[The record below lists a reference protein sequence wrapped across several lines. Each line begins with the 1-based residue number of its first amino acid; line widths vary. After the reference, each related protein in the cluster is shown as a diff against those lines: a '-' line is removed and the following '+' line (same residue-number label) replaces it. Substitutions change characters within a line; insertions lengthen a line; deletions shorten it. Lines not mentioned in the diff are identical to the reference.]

1 MTKTPELLPCPF
13 CGGEAKVY
21 TESCAYANGG
31 RDYFYPSCKSEGC
44 PGVMVP
50 DDEFRFNT
58 IMAETEKE
66 AISIWNT
73 RVYPKEAQEAIEK
86 QKPKKPDGGI
96 DKYGFVI
103 GCCKSCDA
111 VIDGDCQYC
120 PHCGQKLDWSDYE

>member
-66 AISIWNT
+66 AISIWNK
-73 RVYPKEAQEAIEK
+73 RVYPKEVQEAIEK
-86 QKPKKPDGGI
+86 QNPKKPKKDIVHYRCPN
-96 DKYGFVI
+96 
-103 GCCKSCDA
+103 CDA
-111 VIDGDCQYC
+111 MLNTYETCEYC
-120 PHCGQKLDWSDYE
+120 NYCGQKLDWSE

>member
-1 MTKTPELLPCPF
+1 MNETELKPCPF

-58 IMAETEKE
+58 IMAETGKE
-66 AISIWNT
+66 AISIWNK
-73 RVYPKEAQEAIEK
+73 RVYPKEVKKAVERD
-86 QKPKKPDGGI
+86 KPKKPDTVMKKDGLLIGLCKACGTPI
-96 DKYGFVI
+96 DNGHRFCRI
-103 GCCKSCDA
+103 
-111 VIDGDCQYC
+111 
-120 PHCGQKLDWSDYE
+120 CGQKLDWSYYA

>member
-1 MTKTPELLPCPF
+1 MSELLPCPF

-31 RDYFYPSCKSEGC
+31 RDYFYPSCKSGGC

-73 RVYPKEAQEAIEK
+73 RVYPKEVQVAVEK
-86 QKPKKPDGGI
+86 QTPKEPTGVVHINGRL
-96 DKYGFVI
+96 I
-103 GCCKSCDA
+103 GVCGACGATVSTGNRFCR
-111 VIDGDCQYC
+111 I
-120 PHCGQKLDWSDYE
+120 CGQKQDWSEYVR

>member
-1 MTKTPELLPCPF
+1 MNETELKPCPF
-13 CGGEAKVY
+13 CGGEVKVY

-66 AISIWNT
+66 AISIWNK
-73 RVYPKEAQEAIEK
+73 RVCPKEVKKAVERD
-86 QKPKKPDGGI
+86 KPKKPDNVMKKDGLLIGLCKACRTPI
-96 DKYGFVI
+96 DNGHRFCRI
-103 GCCKSCDA
+103 
-111 VIDGDCQYC
+111 
-120 PHCGQKLDWSDYE
+120 CGQKLNWSDYA